1 MECITLDKFDEP
13 LYPLDNIEKGGIM
26 GNKTQNH
33 HILYQQVQRQTLGCV
48 WDNTTIP
55 LPTSYHQGITNLQ
68 RNGVPAITTYAVI
81 QLDRFTGRI

>member
-1 MECITLDKFDEP
+1 MIKHFILDGKED
-13 LYPLDNIEKGGIM
+13 EKGVIM

-33 HILYQQVQRQTLGCV
+33 HPLYQQAQKQTLGCV
-48 WDNTTIP
+48 WDNTTTP
-55 LPTSYHQGITNLQ
+55 LPTPYHQEITNLQ